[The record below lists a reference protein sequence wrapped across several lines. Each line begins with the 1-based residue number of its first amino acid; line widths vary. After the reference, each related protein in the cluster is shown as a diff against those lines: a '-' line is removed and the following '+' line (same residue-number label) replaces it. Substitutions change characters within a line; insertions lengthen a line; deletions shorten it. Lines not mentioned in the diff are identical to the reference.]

1 MSQLYPRHP
10 DIVKIVDSVLD
21 SLIEQRR
28 EEVIAYDDYLKRVV
42 ALAEKVKHGE
52 DGGSRP
58 AAINTAVLRAIYD
71 NLPEEPPRPTPA
83 PGTGFRESVAL
94 AVDQAVRKARMDGW
108 RGNPIKERHI
118 KRAIHEAPGAYKVS
132 AAAIFDIVKA
142 RHEY

>member
-1 MSQLYPRHP
+1 MSQSYPRHH
-10 DIVKIVDSVLD
+10 DIVKVVDSVLD

-83 PGTGFRESVAL
+83 PGTGSRESVAL